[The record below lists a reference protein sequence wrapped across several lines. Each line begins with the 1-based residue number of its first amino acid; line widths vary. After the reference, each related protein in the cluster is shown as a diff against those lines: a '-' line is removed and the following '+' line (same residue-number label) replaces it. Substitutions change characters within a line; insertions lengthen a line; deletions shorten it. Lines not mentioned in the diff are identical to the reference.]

1 MTAPNHAIPS
11 PSVPP
16 LVIVSGMSGSGKSVA
31 LNTFEDLGYYC
42 VDNLPAELL
51 PEFVRRM
58 LAGDNAPEKIAVGI
72 DARSLGDLA
81 DVPEALSQV
90 GAQGLDPKLLFFDT
104 RDDVLLRRYADTRR
118 RHPLSHLGL
127 VLADAISLER
137 QALKPLR
144 QIADTVLDT
153 SDLNIHQMRR
163 HILTEYGLSGAGLS
177 LLFESFAYRRGL
189 PAEADFVFDARV
201 LPNPHCDARL
211 RPLSGRDADV
221 RDYLEAQAEVAT
233 YVAQVEGFL
242 DTWLPKLRS
251 ETRSYV
257 TVAFGCSGGRH
268 RSVYLAERIAR
279 HCRETGW
286 AEVAVHHRELD

>member
-1 MTAPNHAIPS
+1 MSARAL
-11 PSVPP
+11 PP

-51 PEFVRRM
+51 PEFVRR
-58 LAGDNAPEKIAVGI
+58 LQAGQMPPERIAVGI
-72 DARSLGDLA
+72 DARSLGDLS
-81 DVPEALSQV
+81 DVPEALSQI
-90 GAQGLDPKLLFFDT
+90 GAQGMDTRLLFFDT

-144 QIADTVLDT
+144 QIADHVLDT
-153 SDLNIHQMRR
+153 SELNVHQMRR

-189 PAEADFVFDARV
+189 PPEADFVFDARV
-201 LPNPHCDARL
+201 LPNPHWDARL

-221 RDYLEAQAEVAT
+221 RGYLEAQAEVAD

-268 RSVYLAERIAR
+268 RSVYLAERLAR
-279 HCRETGW
+279 HCRENGW

>member
-1 MTAPNHAIPS
+1 MTSQAPPQATM
-11 PSVPP
+11 PP

-31 LNTFEDLGYYC
+31 LHTFEDLGYYC

-51 PEFVRRM
+51 PEFVRRV
-58 LAGDNAPEKIAVGI
+58 LASDNPPGKIAVGI
-72 DARSLGDLA
+72 DARSLGDLS
-81 DVPEALSQV
+81 DVPEALSLV

-127 VLADAISLER
+127 VLSDAISLER

-144 QIADTVLDT
+144 QIADSTLDT
-153 SDLNIHQMRR
+153 SDLNVHQMRR
-163 HILTEYGLSGAGLS
+163 VILTDYGLSGAGLA
-177 LLFESFAYRRGL
+177 LLFESFAYRRGV
-189 PAEADFVFDARV
+189 PAEADFVFDVRV
-201 LPNPHCDARL
+201 LPNPHWDARL
-211 RPLSGRDADV
+211 RPLSGRDGDV
-221 RDYLEAQAEVAT
+221 RDYFEAQPDVAE
-233 YVAQVEGFL
+233 YVGQIQGFL

-257 TVAFGCSGGRH
+257 TVAFGCTGGRH
-268 RSVYLAERIAR
+268 RSVYVAERLAR
-279 HCRETGW
+279 HCREAGW

>member
-1 MTAPNHAIPS
+1 MTGQVPP
-11 PSVPP
+11 PPMPP

-31 LNTFEDLGYYC
+31 LHTFEDLGYYC

-51 PEFVRRM
+51 PEFVRRV
-58 LAGDNAPEKIAVGI
+58 LASDNPPGKIAVGI
-72 DARSLGDLA
+72 DARSLGDLS
-81 DVPEALSQV
+81 DVPEVLSQV

-127 VLADAISLER
+127 VLSDAISLER

-144 QIADTVLDT
+144 QIADSTLDT
-153 SDLNIHQMRR
+153 SDLNVHQMRR
-163 HILTEYGLSGAGLS
+163 LILTDYGLSGAGLA
-177 LLFESFAYRRGL
+177 LLFESFAYRRGV
-189 PAEADFVFDARV
+189 PAEADFVFDVRV
-201 LPNPHCDARL
+201 LPNPHWDARL

-221 RDYLEAQAEVAT
+221 RDYLEAQPDVAE
-233 YVAQVEGFL
+233 YVGQIQGFL

-257 TVAFGCSGGRH
+257 TVAFGCTGGRH
-268 RSVYLAERIAR
+268 RSVYVAERLAR
-279 HCRETGW
+279 HCREAGW